1 MRMNRPLLVTLAWLL
16 CGTAYAAESP
26 TLRLCTGKA
35 GNNYHRVGKAL
46 ATKLEG
52 RVQVKLV
59 ETAGSW
65 ENLESIDQAR
75 RRCDAVIAQ
84 DDAYALYQYEHPDT
98 KLTIDRMAT
107 LYPEHVHLLCN
118 KKAGVA
124 NLRAL
129 NARKHKVLVNRY
141 GSGTYIS
148 WSLFGRLNPA
158 YARIPSSEVNVDEG
172 LLKIAD
178 GVQAQCMVFVSGLG
192 GRTLATADRS
202 FGDRLTLVAATDA
215 SLQRKVGRDKRVVYH
230 DSVIPKGTYPN
241 LAADAVKTQRID
253 AVFFASPEWK
263 ARHPAAART
272 LATVLVELIPDLKAQ
287 LNLK

>member
-1 MRMNRPLLVTLAWLL
+1 MRMNRPIVAALAWLL
-16 CGTAYAAESP
+16 CGTAYGAESP

-46 ATKLEG
+46 AAKLEG

-84 DDAYALYQYEHPDT
+84 DDAYALDLYEHPDT

-148 WSLFGRLNPA
+148 WRLFGRLNPA

-192 GRTLATADRS
+192 GRTLATADKS
-202 FGDRLTLVAATDA
+202 FGDRLTLVDATDP
-215 SLQRKVGRDKRVVYH
+215 SLQRKVGRGKRVVYH

-241 LAADAVKTQRID
+241 LAEDAVQTQRID

-263 ARHPAAART
+263 ARHPARGGNVGQT
-272 LATVLVELIPDLKAQ
+272 RLC
-287 LNLK
+287 

>member
-1 MRMNRPLLVTLAWLL
+1 MRTHRTALATLAWLL
-16 CGTAYAAESP
+16 CGAAQAAEVP

-35 GNNYHRVGKAL
+35 GNNYHRVGQAL
-46 ATKLEG
+46 AARLEG
-52 RVQVKLV
+52 RVKVSLI

-98 KLTIDRMAT
+98 RLTIDRMAT

-118 KKAGVA
+118 AKAGVGH
-124 NLRAL
+124 LREL
-129 NARKHKVLVNRY
+129 DPRKHKVLVNQY
-141 GSGTYIS
+141 GSGTYIT
-148 WSLFGRLNPA
+148 WRLFGRLSPA
-158 YARIPSSEVNVDEG
+158 YARLPSSEVNVDEG

-192 GRTLATADRS
+192 GRTLATADQS
-202 FGDRLTLVAATDA
+202 FGDRLTLVPATDP

-241 LAADAVKTQRID
+241 LAAGEVQTQRID

-263 ARHPAAART
+263 ARHAGAART
-272 LATVLVELIPDLKAQ
+272 LATALVDLIPDLKAELH
-287 LNLK
+287 LN